1 MLAVFSWFHE
11 ATPVNILLKVV
22 QLLQKNKVVLIF
34 LDLKVDDDVLF
45 DPDRLQLILQLD
57 DQTKQAGHQQTGA
70 SEGAVHFFE
79 ILRCYKNLD
88 S

>member
-22 QLLQKNKVVLIF
+22 SRSVQLLQKNKVVLIF
-34 LDLKVDDDVLF
+34 LDPKVDDDVLF
-45 DPDRLQLILQLD
+45 DPGRLQLILQLG

-70 SEGAVHFFE
+70 SEGAVHFF
-79 ILRCYKNLD
+79 LRY
-88 S
+88 